1 MEEKTTIVR
10 MVGSTRNLVT
20 RDIAMQSDGR
30 MTIKCQDLDGAQF
43 WIDANM
49 LEVLKV

>member
-1 MEEKTTIVR
+1 MEEKTIILR

-20 RDIAMQSDGR
+20 RDIAMQTDGH
-30 MTIKCQDLDGAQF
+30 MTIKCQDLDGSQF
-43 WIDANM
+43 WVDANM

>member
-20 RDIAMQSDGR
+20 RDIAMQTDGR

-43 WIDANM
+43 WVDANM

>member
-20 RDIAMQSDGR
+20 RDIAMQTDGR
-30 MTIKCQDLDGAQF
+30 MVIKCQDLDGSQF
-43 WIDANM
+43 WVDANM

>member
-1 MEEKTTIVR
+1 MEEKRTIVR

-30 MTIKCQDLDGAQF
+30 ITIKCQDLDGSQF
-43 WIDANM
+43 WVDANM

>member
-10 MVGSTRNLVT
+10 MVDSTRNLVT
-20 RDIAMQSDGR
+20 RDIAMQPDGH
-30 MTIKCQDLDGAQF
+30 MVVKCQDLNGFKF
-43 WIDANM
+43 WVDANM